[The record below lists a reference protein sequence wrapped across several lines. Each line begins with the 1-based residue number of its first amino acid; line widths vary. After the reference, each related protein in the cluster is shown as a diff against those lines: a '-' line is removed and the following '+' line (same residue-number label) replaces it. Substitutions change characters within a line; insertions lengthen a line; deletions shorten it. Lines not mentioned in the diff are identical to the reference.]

1 MSKDLKKM
9 PEAELKQ
16 EIRGFFKERKIIVLC
31 TASKEG
37 IPRASSMD
45 YYMEKDPS
53 EDNFNI
59 YVGLSPGIKIKNI
72 EENPIVSIGIYTPL
86 DTGKIQGMQI
96 TATGKERLILMRE
109 GDQGFDE
116 AQEIVR
122 GKRNILLKIIPE
134 KIELLDYSYRKKG
147 YATMQILEL

>member
-9 PEAELKQ
+9 PEAELIQ
-16 EIRGFFKERKIIVLC
+16 DIRGFFKERKIIVLC

-37 IPRASSMD
+37 VPRASSMD
-45 YYMEKDPS
+45 YYMEE
-53 EDNFNI
+53 EDNYNI

-72 EENPIVSIGIYTPL
+72 EDNPIVSIGIYTPL

-122 GKRNILLKIIPE
+122 GKRNILLKIIP
-134 KIELLDYSYRKKG
+134 KLKTFL
-147 YATMQILEL
+147 

>member
-1 MSKDLKKM
+1 MSKDLKQM
-9 PEAELKQ
+9 PKAELIQ

-31 TASKEG
+31 TASKKG
-37 IPRASSMD
+37 VPRASSMD
-45 YYMEKDPS
+45 YYMEKS

-59 YVGLSPGIKIKNI
+59 YVGLSPGIKIRNI

-96 TATGKERLILMRE
+96 SSSNERLILMRE

-134 KIELLDYSYRKKG
+134 KIELLDYSYRKRG
-147 YATMQILEL
+147 YSTMQILEL

>member
-1 MSKDLKKM
+1 MSKDLKQM
-9 PEAELKQ
+9 PKAELIQ

-31 TASKEG
+31 TASKKG
-37 IPRASSMD
+37 VPRASSMD
-45 YYMEKDPS
+45 YYMEKS

-59 YVGLSPGIKIKNI
+59 YVGLSPGIKIRNI
-72 EENPIVSIGIYTPL
+72 EENPIVSIGIYTPM

-96 TATGKERLILMRE
+96 TSERLVLMRE

-147 YATMQILEL
+147 YLTMQILEL